1 MQMLLIVIS
10 VLCVVASVHSFAPKA
25 RISGGGSS
33 ALGFFGKKAAPEPEP
48 EPVKPVKR
56 GMFSFGKKEPA
67 PAPAP
72 PAPAKK
78 AGLFSFGGGGKK
90 ATVEDKDD
98 DWYDPEGKENDPIYK
113 ARRVARWM
121 TAPFI
126 YESWDSTE
134 EQARKTIKIK
144 SPPTRRE
151 KMYAAQ
157 ARGELSQDE
166 IDSIRTN
173 PY

>member
-1 MQMLLIVIS
+1 MICVFLF
-10 VLCVVASVHSFAPKA
+10 VLFVLTGVQAFAPKA
-25 RISGGGSS
+25 RISSS
-33 ALGFFGKKAAPEPEP
+33 SSLGFFGKKAAPEPEP
-48 EPVKPVKR
+48 EPVKPVKK
-56 GMFSFGKKEPA
+56 GIFNFGKKEPA
-67 PAPAP
+67 PAPVAP
-72 PAPAKK
+72 PAPKKK
-78 AGLFSFGGGGKK
+78 AGFTFGFGGKK
-90 ATVEDKDD
+90 AEEEEEEEDE
-98 DWYDPEGKENDPIYK
+98 WYDPEGKESDPIYK
-113 ARRVARWM
+113 ARRIARWM